1 MRVYIFANQKG
12 GVGKTTTAVNV
23 AAAMADWGFR
33 VLLVDI
39 DPQSNATTSLGL
51 DPRRTTP
58 SSYELLLGEQ
68 PLSAIVRR
76 TRWPRLELIPASP
89 ALAGATVTL
98 HAIPDPRARLLRL
111 REALTE
117 VNGYDYLLLDAPPSL
132 GLLTLNGLAA
142 ADGVIIPVQCEYL
155 ALEGL
160 SQLMQTVTMVQR
172 SVNPALALRGLVL
185 TMYDRR
191 TMLSRQ
197 VAEEVHRHF
206 PRRLFPLVIPR
217 SVRMSEAPSFGEPGI
232 FYAPRSPAARAYR
245 ELTRLILIGDGVSPS
260 RLPAQEGKEAG

>member
-1 MRVYIFANQKG
+1 MGRRYIFANQKG

-23 AAAMADWGFR
+23 AAAMAAWGFR
-33 VLLVDI
+33 VLLIDL

-51 DPRRTTP
+51 DPRRVSP
-58 SSYELLLGEQ
+58 SIYEVMLELAPAQ
-68 PLSAIVRR
+68 AAVRS
-76 TRWPRLELIPASP
+76 TRWKGLSLLPASP
-89 ALAGATVTL
+89 SLAGATVEL
-98 HAIPDPRARLLRL
+98 QALPDARARVLRL
-111 REALTE
+111 RERLAPLSD
-117 VNGYDYLLLDAPPSL
+117 GYDYLLIDAPPSL

-142 ADGVIIPVQCEYL
+142 ADGVIVPVQCEYL

-160 SQLMQTVTMVQR
+160 SQLMQTITMVQR
-172 SVNPALALRGLVL
+172 SIHPRLVLRGLVL

-191 TMLSRQ
+191 TVLSRQ

-245 ELTRLILIGDGVSPS
+245 KLTRLILLGDGVPEAQ
-260 RLPAQEGKEAG
+260 LPAEDA